1 LCVQVKIIT
10 QQPECSEKGDEHAM
24 GEGDCDQNLEERRKE
39 KNVLIFY
46 FLNNFQQPIQQVT
59 G

>member
-1 LCVQVKIIT
+1 
-10 QQPECSEKGDEHAM
+10 M

>member
-39 KNVLIFY
+39 KKCVD
-46 FLNNFQQPIQQVT
+46 FLFFK
-59 G
+59 

>member
-10 QQPECSEKGDEHAM
+10 QQPECSEKGNEHAM

-39 KNVLIFY
+39 KKCVD
-46 FLNNFQQPIQQVT
+46 FLFFK
-59 G
+59 